1 MKHIQYFLKT
11 SQRLTNHLVIRERE
25 RVKSQEIS
33 VTSVIINILLHII
46 RQKRPVDWGAQN
58 GDAVSQILENL
69 DSVVLVSIRA
79 IAPDS
84 GSVDDSIHGSSV
96 FAFNSVCVAFDAV
109 LQGGSSIIECV
120 AYVAWQR

>member
-1 MKHIQYFLKT
+1 M
-11 SQRLTNHLVIRERE
+11 IRERE
-25 RVKSQEIS
+25 RVKSQKIS
-33 VTSVIINILLHII
+33 VTSVIINSLLHVT
-46 RQKRPVDWGAQN
+46 RQKHLADWAAQN

-109 LQGGSSIIECV
+109 LQRGSSIIESVTC
-120 AYVAWQR
+120 VAWQC